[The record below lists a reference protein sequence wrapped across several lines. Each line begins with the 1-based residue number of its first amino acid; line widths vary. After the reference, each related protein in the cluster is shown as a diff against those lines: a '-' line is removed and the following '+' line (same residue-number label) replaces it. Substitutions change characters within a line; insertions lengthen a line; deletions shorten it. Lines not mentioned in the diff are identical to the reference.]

1 MTPPNAT
8 ATGRTAGSPGTDG
21 PADLPASTRWT
32 IVGLLSASITI
43 NLLDRQTLA
52 VLAPFLRDPT
62 AAGSP
67 HWQWTNTQY
76 SYIAVAFNLGMMI
89 GQIPAGTFIDRVG
102 TKIGLATIFT
112 VWTVICALHA
122 FAGPGTL
129 IDSIFGGLYGIIPGL
144 PAITGAGLAG
154 FIVLRFM
161 MGLAECGNYTA
172 GIKALAGLFPAAT
185 RSRAGG
191 FFNAGAQFGSVI
203 APPLILVLLI
213 NTFHVNWQW
222 AFIIPALLGSL
233 WLIPWL
239 AIFPSKERMNAI
251 ALKPAAT
258 TAAASAPARQV
269 GLGQL
274 LTNRKV
280 LGLLLIRVFTGPI
293 TTFYWTWLPLYLRS
307 SVESGGRGM
316 SFLAIGFFASVPN
329 LIGMGGN
336 VVGGIVTDKL
346 VKATGSVDKGRKI
359 AFTCAFGLGALSMAM
374 PWVTNDYVAVLLMGL
389 ALFGNQWVAAVYI
402 GTVGDVVPQH
412 LAGRVAGINGFGDN
426 AASLL
431 AVLLTGAIIERY
443 GWSQVFV
450 GAGMLPILAMLS
462 VFLVLRRIEPA
473 RFDSAGSR
481 G

>member
-1 MTPPNAT
+1 MTQTTEITPK
-8 ATGRTAGSPGTDG
+8 
-21 PADLPASTRWT
+21 TRWT

-67 HWQWTNTQY
+67 HWQWTNPQY
-76 SYIAVAFNLGMMI
+76 AFIAVAFNLGMMV
-89 GQIPAGTFIDRVG
+89 GQIPAGTFIDKVG
-102 TKIGLATIFT
+102 AKIGLATIFT
-112 VWTVICALHA
+112 AWSIICMLHA
-122 FAGPGTL
+122 LAGPGTM
-129 IDSIFGGLYGIIPGL
+129 IDSIFGGIYAAIPGL

-154 FIVLRFM
+154 FVVLRFL

-203 APPLILVLLI
+203 APPLVLILLI
-213 NTFHVNWQW
+213 NTFHVSWQFG
-222 AFIIPALLGSL
+222 FIIPAVLGLL
-233 WLIPWL
+233 WLIPWF

-258 TAAASAPARQV
+258 VASTTTGPQI
-269 GLGQL
+269 GLLQL
-274 LTNRKV
+274 MTNRKV
-280 LGLLLIRVFTGPI
+280 LGLFLVRVFTGPI

-307 SVESGGRGM
+307 PVDAGGRGM
-316 SFLAIGFFASVPN
+316 SFLQIGFFASVPN

-336 VVGGIVTDKL
+336 VVGGILTDRF
-346 VKATGSVDKGRKI
+346 VKSTGSVDKGRKI
-359 AFTCAFGLGALSMAM
+359 AFACAFGLGALSMTM
-374 PWVTNDYVAVLLMGL
+374 PWVHNDYLAVLLMGL

-426 AASLL
+426 GASMA
-431 AVLLTGAIIERY
+431 AVLLTGAIIQQY
-443 GWSQVFV
+443 GWNQVFV
-450 GAGMLPILAMLS
+450 GAGMLPVLAMLS
-462 VFLVLRRIEPA
+462 VFLVLRKIEPA
-473 RFDSAGSR
+473 KF
-481 G
+481 